1 MNAEQK
7 KRIAHEI
14 SNWRNAR
21 NDHSAQ
27 LTGDRMAA
35 LLQELV
41 DAPEPEPVARVT
53 GYYAGYLSIATV
65 DGRVLP
71 AGTALYA
78 APPHQS
84 EHHLEMVN
92 TPAPADVV
100 RRKEC
105 ERWLQS
111 ADLEWLVIFGMQA
124 DDCDADGHT
133 LSKDR
138 VRRLCELGVLRSV
151 GFGRCEMTAFGHALF
166 DEHWEQGITL
176 PLRTHAEHNA
186 AMSEKGGA

>member
-1 MNAEQK
+1 MTSMT
-7 KRIAHEI
+7 RITMPDGKPD
-14 SNWRNAR
+14 N
-21 NDHSAQ
+21 
-27 LTGDRMAA
+27 G
-35 LLQELV
+35 
-41 DAPEPEPVARVT
+41 
-53 GYYAGYLSIATV
+53 TV
-65 DGRVLP
+65 YKL
-71 AGTALYA
+71 AA
-78 APPHQS
+78 AP
-84 EHHLEMVN
+84 
-92 TPAPADVV
+92 TPAEAPADVV
-100 RRKEC
+100 LRKEC